1 MRITKINLE
10 NRAKKKNDDYKI
22 NNYSIDSNN
31 NENID
36 SNDINIINPRIY
48 SLPDLQKINLNNRSL
63 VLS

>member
-36 SNDINIINPRIY
+36 SNNINIINPSIY
-48 SLPDLQKINLNNRSL
+48 SLPDLQKINLNNRPL